1 MTNSRGE
8 LVGEMLT
15 QRKYLLIRVDLY
27 LDLLPLVSEALPQY
41 CHHHE
46 FLVHKM
52 VHQGKSKFGKY
63 ALH

>member
-15 QRKYLLIRVDLY
+15 QRKYLLIRVDLF
-27 LDLLPLVSEALPQY
+27 LPLVSEALPQY

-52 VHQGKSKFGKY
+52 IHQEKSTFGKH
-63 ALH
+63 AFH